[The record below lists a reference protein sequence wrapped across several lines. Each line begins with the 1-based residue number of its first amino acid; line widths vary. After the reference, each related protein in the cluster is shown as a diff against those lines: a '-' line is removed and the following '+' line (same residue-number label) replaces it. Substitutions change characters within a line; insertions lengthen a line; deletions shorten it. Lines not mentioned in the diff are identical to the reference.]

1 MDSNVDDDAGGGDA
15 ARRRLFIGLG
25 VLVPL
30 AVFALFSLRHEVK
43 LDWTGAPWI
52 AALPI
57 MAAGMVSGGAA
68 SSGLRAWIRAA
79 WGPTLGTMLLI
90 YSAGL
95 HYLVLGLPG
104 LGYNKHI
111 ELIPVGWRDLS
122 RQIAETTAAIRKE
135 TGGDPLIVGMDR
147 YAIASELAFY
157 GAERTK
163 SAVETSSAH
172 LFEGIGL
179 MYERWTPAELQE
191 GRNLLLVAWDPG
203 DLTGK
208 IIESH
213 AERLG
218 PVEDDVLREDGQ
230 IVRHY
235 YHRLAYHYRT
245 IPTP

>member
-1 MDSNVDDDAGGGDA
+1 MRIEWTLPGRA
-15 ARRRLFIGLG
+15 ASI
-25 VLVPL
+25 
-30 AVFALFSLRHEVK
+30 ALFLMAVAVSLVQ
-43 LDWTGAPWI
+43 AP
-52 AALPI
+52 AAHA
-57 MAAGMVSGGAA
+57 AAGNTALKIYEVAKFCS
-68 SSGLRAWIRAA
+68 LTFHNY
-79 WGPTLGTMLLI
+79 GPTLVTMLLI
-90 YSAGL
+90 YGAGL

-122 RQIAETTAAIRKE
+122 RRIAETTAAIRKE

-172 LFEGIGL
+172 LFGGIGL

-218 PVEDDVLREDGQ
+218 PVEDDVLREDG
-230 IVRHY
+230 
-235 YHRLAYHYRT
+235 AT
-245 IPTP
+245 